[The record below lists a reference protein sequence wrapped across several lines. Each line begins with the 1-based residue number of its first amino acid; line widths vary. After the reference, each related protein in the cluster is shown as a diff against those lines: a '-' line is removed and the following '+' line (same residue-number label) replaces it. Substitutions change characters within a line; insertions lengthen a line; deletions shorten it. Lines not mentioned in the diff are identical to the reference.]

1 MTILALLLLAAALG
15 AAVMASIQQSREIRR
30 LSDDLEALARPRL
43 VEPAAGPPHPDKHM
57 FGALYEE
64 RTSPFDGL
72 DRLKGVP
79 LVVGAAMLG
88 LVGSALAL
96 TSASSAAREKP
107 AEVAEAPAPPP
118 VDSLALLTASRD
130 SLARLVAQL
139 QDSVKLV
146 RSTQAASAPRR
157 ATLRG
162 ARPASPSRTTSAP
175 DAALPPP
182 PKITLP

>member
-15 AAVMASIQQSREIRR
+15 SAVMASIQQSREIRR

-43 VEPAAGPPHPDKHM
+43 VEPAAGPPHADKQM

-72 DRLKGVP
+72 NRLKGVP
-79 LVVGAAMLG
+79 LVLSAAMLG

-96 TSASSAAREKP
+96 TSASSAAPAKP

-139 QDSVKLV
+139 QDSVTLA
-146 RSTQAASAPRR
+146 RSAPAAAPRR
-157 ATLRG
+157 APSSRG
-162 ARPASPSRTTSAP
+162 ARTSGPARASAAS
-175 DAALPPP
+175 DAVLPPAPKIALP
-182 PKITLP
+182 

>member
-1 MTILALLLLAAALG
+1 MTVLALLLLAAALG

-43 VEPAAGPPHPDKHM
+43 VEPAGGPSHSDRHM

-72 DRLKGVP
+72 NRLKGVP

-96 TSASSAAREKP
+96 TSASAAAPEKP
-107 AEVAEAPAPPP
+107 AAVVAAPAPPP

-157 ATLRG
+157 A
-162 ARPASPSRTTSAP
+162 ASRSPRAGSAARTTAAP